1 MNFSTCVYM
10 QIVNFCD
17 GYVTTFR
24 HHSGAYIYQMSG
36 HGLSKLAK
44 GTASESR
51 LSIDIIGLR

>member
-1 MNFSTCVYM
+1 M